1 MLLII
6 KKVLAVRFPKHSLF
20 RNLLK
25 NLDYPLAAPSANIS
39 SRLSSVKPSDV
50 KEEFGKKLKY
60 ILNGGKSKI
69 GVRVY
74 YIKSFRINL
83 HY

>member
-1 MLLII
+1 ML
-6 KKVLAVRFPKHSLF
+6 

-25 NLDYPLAAPSANIS
+25 SLDYPLAAPSANIS

-60 ILNGGKSKI
+60 ILKGGRCKI
-69 GVRVY
+69 GVEST
-74 YIKSFRINL
+74 IINL
-83 HY
+83 TNNVSILRLGG